1 MAGYVYVLKSERNGR
16 YYVGSTDNLM
26 RRCSQHVS
34 GQCHTTVRML
44 PVKPVGWQ
52 EFGTLSEARRVER
65 ALKSRK
71 SRVYIEQWLKSN
83 QKPT

>member
-1 MAGYVYVLKSERNGR
+1 MAGYVYVLESERNGR
-16 YYVGSTDNLM
+16 YYVRSTDNLA

-34 GQCHTTVRML
+34 GQCHTTMRML
-44 PVKPVGWQ
+44 PVKLVGWQ
-52 EFGTLSEARRVER
+52 EFETLSEARRVER

-83 QKPT
+83 RKPT